1 MNCAI
6 CREPLRAERK
16 VQTLGAKGR
25 KSLLAATVA
34 RGDEQLHTELESIGS
49 PCNVHAACYKDYTRE
64 TTIVAAKRNGDRS
77 QRRSKSETFS
87 IKEDCFFC
95 GKRVHPHQKL
105 PKHRRKDY
113 RKVETLP
120 IIQTIISLAEERN
133 NSWGN
138 EVLLRIQTE
147 QDLVSTE
154 AKYHTECYL
163 QFQKGAQERSTRS
176 KGRPRE
182 ARKEEAFDRLCR
194 FLKENDECQF
204 SLGDLKNQVNA
215 SLNRNDESFTSRTLK
230 DRLQTQ
236 FGDNLIV
243 TTLRGRMEN
252 IVTMKD
258 KSHRVLKDTWDRDN
272 RTDSEGE
279 KDKIVEMAAAI
290 MRDDIQ
296 AMIYDCSEYPTLEDA
311 NFMESLVPPRL
322 QKFMHGV
329 IKTKSADAS
338 CVERRCASIAHSII
352 SACRPRSF
360 ISPILTILMSIA
372 VYLYHRF
379 SSKELICLLNSLGF
393 SDDCKEVQRLLSAI
407 VSNDQPS
414 YQLDGFFQFVF
425 DNADFNVATIS
436 GHNTFHSMGG
446 IGCHSRFW
454 EIQGHHQKV
463 NQTSQSRYELNPR
476 SQKLSFALDQLRMA
490 SMTLPVANPNL
501 GAPSPSWGGFMQLAS
516 KGENYERT
524 RIEIL
529 PFINRQPTN
538 PSSIYTALNFA
549 REQSS
554 LHGMETCF
562 VTFDQPLYVKANEI
576 VASDEILQGV
586 VVRLGGFHLLIS
598 FMGSVGYIMGGSGL
612 EVLWESVY
620 APASVVHMMTGHAYA
635 RALRAHLLTS
645 AALFTFMM
653 TEMEDKTK
661 ESLSALHKA
670 VIDQKPVDLEDEKVM
685 QTLIEKNQQWIK
697 TEKERSRTGRLW
709 LNYMEQVSL
718 IKQFIY
724 AERTGDWAL
733 HLNSIRQMIPYFHA
747 AGHLA
752 YAKSARIYLQQMQ
765 TLQSTMNETE
775 FSDMTRGR
783 GITDN
788 SLAKWV
794 HAFPYCI
801 PICEDLEAF
810 ANVSTQRSEQHK
822 DIRDCSTSADHQ
834 DLNIFLEWLKS
845 HSPFIEHQNQDSLT
859 AISTGLVADS
869 SVNCDRSLEI
879 GMAAASALDNQL
891 YSEIKLRRT
900 DRVKSIGSSTNT
912 VKIRGQSTVVNPML
926 LFNRITCVMQSSSD
940 MEVYLA
946 YELAPQPTALFT
958 DGVIRKTNK
967 SIFGQLLKSQTEA
980 IDH

>member
-1 MNCAI
+1 
-6 CREPLRAERK
+6 
-16 VQTLGAKGR
+16 
-25 KSLLAATVA
+25 
-34 RGDEQLHTELESIGS
+34 
-49 PCNVHAACYKDYTRE
+49 
-64 TTIVAAKRNGDRS
+64 
-77 QRRSKSETFS
+77 
-87 IKEDCFFC
+87 
-95 GKRVHPHQKL
+95 
-105 PKHRRKDY
+105 
-113 RKVETLP
+113 
-120 IIQTIISLAEERN
+120 
-133 NSWGN
+133 
-138 EVLLRIQTE
+138 
-147 QDLVSTE
+147 
-154 AKYHTECYL
+154 
-163 QFQKGAQERSTRS
+163 
-176 KGRPRE
+176 
-182 ARKEEAFDRLCR
+182 
-194 FLKENDECQF
+194 
-204 SLGDLKNQVNA
+204 
-215 SLNRNDESFTSRTLK
+215 
-230 DRLQTQ
+230 
-236 FGDNLIV
+236 
-243 TTLRGRMEN
+243 
-252 IVTMKD
+252 
-258 KSHRVLKDTWDRDN
+258 
-272 RTDSEGE
+272 
-279 KDKIVEMAAAI
+279 
-290 MRDDIQ
+290 
-296 AMIYDCSEYPTLEDA
+296 
-311 NFMESLVPPRL
+311 
-322 QKFMHGV
+322 
-329 IKTKSADAS
+329 
-338 CVERRCASIAHSII
+338 
-352 SACRPRSF
+352 
-360 ISPILTILMSIA
+360 
-372 VYLYHRF
+372 
-379 SSKELICLLNSLGF
+379 
-393 SDDCKEVQRLLSAI
+393 
-407 VSNDQPS
+407 
-414 YQLDGFFQFVF
+414 
-425 DNADFNVATIS
+425 
-436 GHNTFHSMGG
+436 
-446 IGCHSRFW
+446 
-454 EIQGHHQKV
+454 
-463 NQTSQSRYELNPR
+463 
-476 SQKLSFALDQLRMA
+476 
-490 SMTLPVANPNL
+490 
-501 GAPSPSWGGFMQLAS
+501 
-516 KGENYERT
+516 
-524 RIEIL
+524 
-529 PFINRQPTN
+529 
-538 PSSIYTALNFA
+538 
-549 REQSS
+549 
-554 LHGMETCF
+554 METCF

-586 VVRLGGFHLLIS
+586 VVRLGGFHPLIS

-845 HSPFIEHQNQDSLT
+845 HSPFIEHQNQDSMT

-869 SVNCDRSLEI
+869 SANCDRSLEI

-980 IDH
+980 IDHYPVNSTFTVDGGYLLHVVLWPTHATYDEICRGYTSFVLRHFGNAIVVFDGYETTLSTKTTEQNRRMAKGISREIIFDGTMTTTVSQESFQANRNNKSRLIGLLRDLFKDLDVRTFQTDSDADATIVQTALTHSTDGQTVVVIGNDTYLLVMMVALATPSMNMYICDTTKGPRLCTAKVKRLRFIWLVKLISFPFWKVLRSRIENAGEEFFLKLYGSNKLVSTLDKLRYYKYKQAKRKSPLTPTIKLESLPPTSAAAAQHSLRAYHQVQTWRGKMVDATAWGWQIRDGILAPVETTKGVAPQNLLKMVACGCKTQCGKSCGCRKLGLKCSSMCSHCEGESCSNRLEDL